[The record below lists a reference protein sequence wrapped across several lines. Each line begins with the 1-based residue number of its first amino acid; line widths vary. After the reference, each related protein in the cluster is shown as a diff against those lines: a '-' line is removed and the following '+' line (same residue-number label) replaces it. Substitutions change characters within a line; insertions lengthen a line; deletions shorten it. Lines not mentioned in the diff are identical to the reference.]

1 MPNTK
6 ITSRNV
12 EAAMLKT
19 KFGAGE
25 GCMTSRSNQ
34 YQAKYNPASASP
46 TANAGR
52 FPAQSKYASHNP
64 ARTHASPVPII

>member
-6 ITSRNV
+6 IANRNA

-19 KFGAGE
+19 KFDAGE

-34 YQAKYNPASASP
+34 CQARYNPASANP
-46 TANAGR
+46 MANAGR
-52 FPAQSKYASHNP
+52 FAAQSKYTSHNP
-64 ARTHASPVPII
+64 VRVHASPAPII